1 MKNFEAFENASDAG
15 SSNERGLVASVNE
28 CMNALKIGRATL
40 YELINRGELDSF
52 RQGRSRKILWRSVDT
67 YIQRRLDDEA
77 RRRNRAGLSGD

>member
-1 MKNFEAFENASDAG
+1 
-15 SSNERGLVASVNE
+15 
-28 CMNALKIGRATL
+28 MNALKIGRATL